1 VGGGMKKGRLHN
13 TLEPAAYRIPVI
25 TGRYF
30 SKFQEAVLLEKKG
43 GIYSVQSPNEFKK
56 IYLALMNDA
65 KLAERMG
72 KVNKDYVLSGK
83 GASQRIVEIIRRHS
97 ID

>member
-1 VGGGMKKGRLHN
+1 
-13 TLEPAAYRIPVI
+13 
-25 TGRYF
+25 
-30 SKFQEAVLLEKKG
+30 LEKKG